1 MLSALPLPDGSRT
14 CRTRREEGLLRIWRN
29 VRQFAKGG
37 GHHRSSA
44 GGRSL
49 SEERA
54 KPATGP
60 GFASCQP
67 QGWIWAETPVRACGG
82 HERLSLAGQGPC
94 RTPAKPFPWPVQA
107 AAGAIRA
114 GVKSRGWEDLPVG
127 CGHHPASFGPRAGC
141 ATHYLHSF
149 RRQSPRAA
157 LRNASVKSHPGF
169 HRRGFAAVCRD
180 FPIQLWAK
188 MSVSSQPMRSSLARV
203 GRNSKQAF
211 AWASRSSRWSRS
223 VSFAVSA

>member
-1 MLSALPLPDGSRT
+1 MCAAPSHRKRSRFIPTLRRHAIIFALPLPDGSRT

-49 SEERA
+49 IEERA

-67 QGWIWAETPVRACGG
+67 HGWIWAETPVRACGG

-94 RTPAKPFPWPVQA
+94 RTPKKPFPWPVQA

-114 GVKSRGWEDLPVG
+114 GVKSRECEVSPVG

-157 LRNASVKSHPGF
+157 LRTLTASFS
-169 HRRGFAAVCRD
+169 RLER
-180 FPIQLWAK
+180 IQAGL
-188 MSVSSQPMRSSLARV
+188 S
-203 GRNSKQAF
+203 
-211 AWASRSSRWSRS
+211 AWPEVFVRK
-223 VSFAVSA
+223 